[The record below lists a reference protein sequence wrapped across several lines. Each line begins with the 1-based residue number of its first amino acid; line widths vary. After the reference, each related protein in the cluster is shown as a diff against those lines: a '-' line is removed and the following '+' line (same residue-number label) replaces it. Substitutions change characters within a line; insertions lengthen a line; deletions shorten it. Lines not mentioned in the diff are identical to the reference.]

1 MRRLMVSVVSV
12 FAAALVCVS
21 SASAEILDASTVTCQ
36 KMLDVAALKPVSK
49 TDEESQSKLG
59 VMLIWM
65 QGYQAPSEHG
75 TAVDLKTI
83 MTNIDRIVE
92 KCTAQPNLGL
102 MTVSQK
108 LWDEDDALPT
118 TAVDLSTI
126 TCESMMTSK
135 DDDRASMLIWLLG
148 YNAFVAEYPTFDLD
162 ALGET
167 VTSIATYCTEN
178 PTMGLVT
185 ASNKAGE

>member
-148 YNAFVAEYPTFDLD
+148 YNAFVAEDPTFDLD

>member
-148 YNAFVAEYPTFDLD
+148 YNAFVAEDPTFDLN

>member
-1 MRRLMVSVVSV
+1 MLLRSFYLIAIVAVM
-12 FAAALVCVS
+12 
-21 SASAEILDASTVTCQ
+21 ASHPSPARSEILDASTVTCQ

-83 MTNIDRIVE
+83 MSNIDRIVE

-102 MTVSQK
+102 MTVTQK

-118 TAVDLSTI
+118 TAVDLTTV

-148 YNAFVAEYPTFDLD
+148 YNAFVAEDPTFDLD